1 MENSRYLKIE
11 ANVRY
16 WDDAIINDE
25 QLESGENVP
34 FKNGEVWTP
43 TIDLKN
49 GKVIDWPVGTEAK
62 FHFKVCDAGTY
73 YLLNEEKEVLAS
85 RHNNYVPSGLCHGDH
100 GYGDYI
106 IFNVDGNGN
115 IEGYE
120 NHINADDWAAE

>member
-1 MENSRYLKIE
+1 MENSRYLKVE

-25 QLESGENVP
+25 QFESGETVP

-49 GKVIDWPVGTEAK
+49 GEVIDWPNGTTAS
-62 FHFKVCDAGTY
+62 FHFKICDAGTY
-73 YLLNEEKEVLAS
+73 YLLNDEKEVVAS
-85 RHNNYVPSGLCHGDH
+85 RHNNYVPSGLCHGDR

-120 NHINADDWAAE
+120 NHVNADDWTPE